1 MVRAFFI
8 ILNLLVWN
16 AFFGQIKNSSFS
28 AYYLNSCKPIHS
40 SIQPYLESHQFSLD
54 TVTKTYKSKWIKKLF
69 SESLLNVKE
78 DDIHLTADPLFN
90 FTISQRNENLDFRYY
105 SNVRGF
111 RITGDLVKNFSF
123 ETRFYENQFY
133 YPDYLKEKSDLRSN
147 PTMGV
152 DGIGFGIGRAKNFKN
167 YGSDASLANGYL
179 SYSPNKYINFQIGH
193 GRHFFGDGYRSHLIS
208 DYAPD
213 YPYISGQ
220 YYLFEN
226 KLLYKHVTA
235 WMRNLIRIPASSTP
249 EALFIPKAMSFNQL
263 SFSPNSKWSISV
275 FEGGVYQSFDMQ
287 NGNITPDF
295 SFYFPIVGLKLM
307 DFDTVNNIIYG
318 LNWSFNIFENLKIYN
333 QIALKSFKFSN
344 GFQLGLNWGNPFKLE
359 NSFLNVEWNNIP
371 AGLYSMKQGHQNQ
384 SYSHLGHE
392 LAHPMGSGFQEYL
405 IRGQFSKGK
414 VFMRFNY
421 NLSNLIEGY
430 NGNEVFEP
438 LDNSL
443 FGIKSD
449 KYRLFLN
456 TNIGLTIN
464 KSSNMEISVGH
475 TNRRTNNNQENYLFI
490 SWRTYLKNDYFDQ

>member
-1 MVRAFFI
+1 
-8 ILNLLVWN
+8 
-16 AFFGQIKNSSFS
+16 
-28 AYYLNSCKPIHS
+28 
-40 SIQPYLESHQFSLD
+40 
-54 TVTKTYKSKWIKKLF
+54 
-69 SESLLNVKE
+69 
-78 DDIHLTADPLFN
+78 
-90 FTISQRNENLDFRYY
+90 
-105 SNVRGF
+105 
-111 RITGDLVKNFSF
+111 
-123 ETRFYENQFY
+123 
-133 YPDYLKEKSDLRSN
+133 
-147 PTMGV
+147 
-152 DGIGFGIGRAKNFKN
+152 
-167 YGSDASLANGYL
+167 
-179 SYSPNKYINFQIGH
+179 
-193 GRHFFGDGYRSHLIS
+193 
-208 DYAPD
+208 
-213 YPYISGQ
+213 
-220 YYLFEN
+220 
-226 KLLYKHVTA
+226 
-235 WMRNLIRIPASSTP
+235 
-249 EALFIPKAMSFNQL
+249 MSFNQL
-263 SFSPNSKWSISV
+263 SFSPNSKWSIAV

-287 NGNITPDF
+287 NGNINPDF

-333 QIALKSFKFSN
+333 QIALRSFKFSN
-344 GFQLGLNWGNPFKLE
+344 GFQLGLNWRNPFKLE

-421 NLSNLIEGY
+421 NLSNLIEDY
-430 NGNEVFEP
+430 SGNEVFEP
-438 LDNSL
+438 LDNLL

-456 TNIGLTIN
+456 TNIGLIIN